1 MTRVF
6 TLISAF
12 LIAVLFSLQVWAGE
26 ARLYMLTTPI
36 EQTTELTRGIKAAA
50 LAFDVL
56 VVTTKATIA
65 YHVAGRYPA
74 GMVVLNGML
83 TEVGTFTA
91 ETRGLMAAQ
100 SLHNRKKELQEIA
113 NGDGVEQIRVFTV
126 GDFNNRGITSATLH
140 STSIV
145 FAETNGE
152 MPADHRGS
160 EWVPVENPDH
170 AKIRLTLRI
179 NGQEKGEPID
189 IPLEDL
195 FNGTPAVDRPS
206 ERRKSRTQIARA
218 GDRRRARNRRR
229 RVSHRQRRR
238 GQQVRRQDLG
248 YDAHAPGGELGE
260 GNIFG
265 CARSG
270 QKARDSQCFGF

>member
-1 MTRVF
+1 
-6 TLISAF
+6 
-12 LIAVLFSLQVWAGE
+12 
-26 ARLYMLTTPI
+26 
-36 EQTTELTRGIKAAA
+36 
-50 LAFDVL
+50 VL

-195 FNGTPAVDRPS
+195 FNGTHLDARIRQQWIDLLKDEKVGRKLPERAIEGALEIDGAEYRIGKDVAANKSVDKILGTTLTHRAVSLVKGIFSDAPDQGKKLVTHNALVSDSPIQGCRDLFNRLIGKSYLREPS
-206 ERRKSRTQIARA
+206 S
-218 GDRRRARNRRR
+218 N
-229 RVSHRQRRR
+229 
-238 GQQVRRQDLG
+238 
-248 YDAHAPGGELGE
+248 
-260 GNIFG
+260 
-265 CARSG
+265 
-270 QKARDSQCFGF
+270 